1 MFKQRMKV
9 FSAGLA
15 GTALV
20 LLSGCS
26 ALTGGGD
33 SDSGGE
39 TSEDGFVDV
48 TDQVASW
55 DMCEVLPIDPIRD
68 QVASTTYAEG
78 PNHVGLGSAIN
89 AEAVSCR
96 AEIEVVDTDG
106 TAILMQVHLGVFPG
120 LSTEHMNDMWE
131 MRQTGFYADAVE
143 ANADGL
149 TADDL
154 LIDKDLEGDWD
165 QAHAYAI
172 LGTSGERSGEAGSMI
187 VDARTSNYIVEAY
200 LTIPTDAEKTA
211 AARYGLSQEEIDA
224 RTALAFDRAELVNW
238 VADEYIHTM
247 FEAVSTQLES

>member
-26 ALTGGGD
+26 ALTGD
-33 SDSGGE
+33 DSGNGSD
-39 TSEDGFVDV
+39 TSEDGFTDV
-48 TDQVASW
+48 TSQVASW
-55 DMCEVLPIDPIRD
+55 DMCEVLSPDPIRD
-68 QVASTTYAEG
+68 KAAATTYAEG
-78 PNHVGLGSAIN
+78 PNHVDMGSAID
-89 AEAVSCR
+89 AESVSCR

-106 TAILMQVHLGVFPG
+106 TSIWMQVHLGVFPG
-120 LSTEHMNDMWE
+120 NSTEHVDDMWA
-131 MRQTGFYADAVE
+131 MRQEGWYRDNVE
-143 ANADGL
+143 TNVRDL
-149 TADDL
+149 TAEDL
-154 LIDKDLEGDWD
+154 LIDADLEGEWD

-172 LGTSGERSGEAGSMI
+172 LGTEGERSGEAGSMI

-224 RTALAFDRAELVNW
+224 RTALAFDRSELVNW
-238 VADEYIHTM
+238 VADEYIYTM
-247 FEAVSTQLES
+247 FEAVSSQLES